1 MTLLRRRLSARSCV
15 LSVRSFIPQELY
27 SEPLHL
33 QMFFFHVKRLVK
45 TAGVETFTLQ
55 DLCRPEH
62 ARVCD
67 CFSAVINFAKF
78 KYVRSAS
85 WG

>member
-1 MTLLRRRLSARSCV
+1 
-15 LSVRSFIPQELY
+15 
-27 SEPLHL
+27 
-33 QMFFFHVKRLVK
+33 MFFIHVKRLVK

-55 DLCRPEH
+55 DLTRPEH

-78 KYVRSAS
+78 KCARPSVLCREAMART
-85 WG
+85 GRC